1 MALPTL
7 TLEYPFTSLDRLSV
21 RKTPRLAFRFHLIDN
36 SQFVWQLSRQR
47 AGPPKGRISFGRS
60 RLLVVRRPSHSTIME
75 KEFKRTM
82 PESEFICVTREG
94 FRVNRDRLTLPKDAS
109 ALDPKSKRAV
119 TICNLFVNHKL
130 GVQDITRVLDE
141 DQERVI
147 RTLLD
152 QGIILDRRIGNLKN
166 TRSQERRKIKTVL
179 SVLRR

>member
-1 MALPTL
+1 MS
-7 TLEYPFTSLDRLSV
+7 E
-21 RKTPRLAFRFHLIDN
+21 
-36 SQFVWQLSRQR
+36 SQFIPVN
-47 AGPPKGRISFGRS
+47 
-60 RLLVVRRPSHSTIME
+60 
-75 KEFKRTM
+75 
-82 PESEFICVTREG
+82 REG
-94 FRVNRDRLTLPKDAS
+94 FRLTRERFTLPKDTS

-119 TICNLFVNHKL
+119 TICNLFINHKL
-130 GVQDITRVLDE
+130 GIRDIVRVLDE